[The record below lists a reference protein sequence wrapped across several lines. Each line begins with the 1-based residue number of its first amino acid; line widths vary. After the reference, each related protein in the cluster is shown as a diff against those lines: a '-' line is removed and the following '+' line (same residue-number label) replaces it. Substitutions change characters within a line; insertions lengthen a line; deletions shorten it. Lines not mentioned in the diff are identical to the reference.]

1 MWKGLFLSGGKMDL
15 VDEILHFILQRR
27 MFSAGDRVVVAV
39 SGGPDSV
46 ALLDV
51 LFQLKERLGIEL
63 HVAHLNHRL
72 RGAQSEADAEFVR
85 QLASRLGIDATVE
98 QRDVSEFIRKQGI
111 SPEEGARD
119 VRYRFLQE
127 VAQRIGATK
136 IATAHNLDDQAE
148 TVLFRL
154 LRGAGRRGLSGIPPV
169 RDRHFVRP
177 LLGTSR
183 KQIEEYLTRR
193 GLSFRCDSSNADI
206 SYARNKIRHQLLP
219 LLREEYNPDVA
230 TTLARTAEILRSED
244 DFLDEQTALSFSS
257 IVKQKTGRKIVLD
270 IDRFLDYHICLRR
283 RVLRNIL
290 RDFLGREDYPEFSQV
305 EELIRLADSES
316 GWVQIAPEIRAQR
329 FSNLLIIKNGKVS
342 PFQRKVGIPAEVR
355 IPQLGAQISTQVL
368 TAGQAGEE
376 IRPHTI
382 IAQRGWQAVSQTASF
397 DMDCICGGLQIRNR
411 RPGDSFRPLGLNG
424 HKKVKDLLIDRK
436 VPRILRDEIPILT
449 DQEKIVWV
457 VGIEINALCKVT
469 SGTQRILKVHFQQA
483 ETDSATEV
491 IKDGNQK

>member
-1 MWKGLFLSGGKMDL
+1 MDF
-15 VDEILHFILQRR
+15 VDEILHFILQQK
-27 MFSAGDRVVVAV
+27 MFAAGDRVVVAV

-85 QLASRLGIDATVE
+85 QLASRLGIAVTVE
-98 QRDVSEFIRKQGI
+98 QRDVPEFIRKQRL
-111 SPEEGARD
+111 SLEEGAREI
-119 VRYRFLQE
+119 RYQFLQE

-183 KQIEEYLTRR
+183 KQIEEYLAQR
-193 GLSFRCDSSNADI
+193 GLSFRCDSSNADL
-206 SYARNKIRHQLLP
+206 SYTRNKIRHQLLP
-219 LLREEYNPDVA
+219 LLRKNYNPDIV
-230 TTLARTAEILRSED
+230 TTLARTAEILRDED
-244 DFLDEQTALSFSS
+244 DFLEEQTAQSFSL
-257 IVKQKTGRKIVLD
+257 IVKEKTKRKIILD
-270 IDRFLDYHICLRR
+270 INRFLDYHICLRR

-290 RDFLGREDYPEFSQV
+290 KELLGREDYPEFSQV
-305 EELIRLADSES
+305 EELIQLAGSES
-316 GWVQIAPEIRAQR
+316 GWIQIAPELRAQR
-329 FSNLLIIKNGKVS
+329 SGNLLIIKKGRVP
-342 PFQRKVGIPAEVR
+342 PFQKKVGIPAEVK
-355 IPQLGAQISTQVL
+355 IPELGAQISTQVL
-368 TAGQAGEE
+368 TAEQFGEKPWS
-376 IRPHTI
+376 RKI
-382 IAQRGWQAVSQTASF
+382 IIQRGWQVGSQTAFF
-397 DMDCICGGLQIRNR
+397 DLDSICGGLQLRSR
-411 RPGDSFRPLGLNG
+411 RPGDSFQPLGLNG
-424 HKKVKDLLIDRK
+424 HKKVKDLLTDRK

-449 DQEKIVWV
+449 DQNKIVWV
-457 VGIEINALCKVT
+457 VGIEVNALCKLT
-469 SGTQRILKVHFQQA
+469 PRTQRILKVQFQPA
-483 ETDSATEV
+483 ETNSATEV